1 MRSLFDISDDLL
13 ALADLLVEVGG
24 DVSDDEAGA
33 ALESWFDGLG
43 DERDRK
49 IDSYCGLIQEM
60 TARSKAR
67 EDEAKRLQRLSI
79 VDFNAVKRLKDR
91 LKAFLDLH
99 EIKKL
104 ETACFKISVAKN
116 GGVAPLVYPS
126 DWEEYP
132 ELAPPEW
139 QKRITTVNLT
149 ALREAVEAGQE
160 IPGCSLAERGT
171 HLRIK

>member
-13 ALADLLVEVGG
+13 ALADLLTEVGG
-24 DVSDDEAGA
+24 DVSDDDAGA
-33 ALESWFDGLG
+33 ALESWFDSLG

-49 IDSYCGLIQEM
+49 IDGYCSLIQEM
-60 TARSKAR
+60 AARSKAR
-67 EDEAKRLQRLSI
+67 EEEAKRLQHLSI
-79 VDFNAVKRLKDR
+79 VDLNAVKRLKDR

-99 EIKKL
+99 DIKKL
-104 ETACFKISVAKN
+104 ETARFKVSVVKN
-116 GGVAPLVYPS
+116 GGVAPLVYPR

-139 QKRITTVNLT
+139 QKRITTVNLA
-149 ALREAVEAGQE
+149 ALREAVEGGQE
-160 IPGCSLAERGT
+160 VPGCSLADRGT

>member
-1 MRSLFDISDDLL
+1 MRSLFSISDDLL
-13 ALADLLVEVGG
+13 ALADLLTEVGG
-24 DVSDDEAGA
+24 DVSDDDAGA
-33 ALESWFDGLG
+33 ALESWFDALG

-49 IDSYCGLIQEM
+49 IDAYCALIQEM

-67 EDEAKRLQRLSI
+67 EDEAKRLQRLAV
-79 VDFNAVKRLKDR
+79 VDLDAVKRLKDR

-99 EIKKL
+99 GLTKL
-104 ETACFKISVAKN
+104 ETARFKVSVAKN
-116 GGVAPLVYPS
+116 GGLSPLIYPGE
-126 DWEEYP
+126 WEEHP
-132 ELAPPEW
+132 ETAPPEW
-139 QKRITTVNLT
+139 QKRIVTVNLA